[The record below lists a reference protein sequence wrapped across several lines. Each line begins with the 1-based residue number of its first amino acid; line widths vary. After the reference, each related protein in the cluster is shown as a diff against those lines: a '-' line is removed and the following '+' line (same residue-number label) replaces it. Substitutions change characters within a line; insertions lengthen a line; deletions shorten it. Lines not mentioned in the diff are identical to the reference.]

1 MTRTDDEKLTWTRG
15 KKTTLLKTP
24 VLDVTTIE
32 STASDGLKGDYIVMD
47 APDWVIV
54 IPDAGDTFLLVKQW
68 RHGENA
74 LSIEFPGGVIERDET
89 PEQAAEREL
98 TEETGFAAGKLIKLG
113 AMNPN
118 PALMSN
124 HVHIFVATDL
134 QPAGGQHLDE
144 DEYVQYFALPKQ
156 EVYANMGTKAF
167 PHALMSAGL
176 SLYREYIAH
185 R

>member
-89 PEQAAEREL
+89 PEQAAAREL
-98 TEETGFAAGKLIKLG
+98 AEETGFAA
-113 AMNPN
+113 
-118 PALMSN
+118 
-124 HVHIFVATDL
+124 
-134 QPAGGQHLDE
+134 
-144 DEYVQYFALPKQ
+144 
-156 EVYANMGTKAF
+156 
-167 PHALMSAGL
+167 
-176 SLYREYIAH
+176 
-185 R
+185 

>member
-1 MTRTDDEKLTWTRG
+1 MDDKNLVWTRG
-15 KKTTLLKTP
+15 KKTELLKTP
-24 VLDVTTIE
+24 VLNVTTIE

-54 IPDAGDTFLLVKQW
+54 IPDAGETFLLVKQW

-74 LSIEFPGGVIERDET
+74 LSIEFPGGVIEPNEA
-89 PEQAAEREL
+89 PEAAAAREL
-98 TEETGFAAGKLIKLG
+98 KEETGFVAGRLVKLG

-124 HVHIFVATDL
+124 HVHVFAAFDL
-134 QPAGGQHLDE
+134 QPTGKQHLDE
-144 DEYVQYFALPKQ
+144 DEYVHYFELPKK
-156 EVYANMGTKAF
+156 EVYAKMGTKEF

-176 SLYREYIAH
+176 SLYREYVSQ
-185 R
+185 